1 MHYLCLLGLPSGY
14 LQLFFTNSLFFK
26 KENITGRT
34 TDRNKLGA
42 SKKILVRKTGSQLIA
57 AYEDSGIFPEQSL
70 YFLFDIKTDN
80 DLRFLLGILN
90 SKLLNFF
97 YQAKSLTNKE
107 SIAQIKKNDLDRLPI
122 PLIDLSNPIDKAR
135 HNSLISKV
143 EQMLSLHQQL
153 ITARTNQDKTFI
165 QQQIEATDQQI
176 NKLVFELYELTEQ
189 EIAIVESAV

>member
-1 MHYLCLLGLPSGY
+1 MKIREFFLNNHYL
-14 LQLFFTNSLFFK
+14 
-26 KENITGRT
+26 
-34 TDRNKLGA
+34 
-42 SKKILVRKTGSQLIA
+42 
-57 AYEDSGIFPEQSL
+57 
-70 YFLFDIKTDN
+70 FLFDIKTDN